1 MSSATMHDVHRQNQ
15 CRSFLDDRRAC
26 TVVLFC
32 GSNQKTIHDDVLF
45 SATTLDSDLLTTNT
59 LLISD
64 STNAAERGSAEHV
77 RG

>member
-1 MSSATMHDVHRQNQ
+1 M
-15 CRSFLDDRRAC
+15 
-26 TVVLFC
+26 VLFC

-45 SATTLDSDLLTTNT
+45 SVTTLDSDLLTTNT

-64 STNAAERGSAEHV
+64 STNTAERGSAEHV